1 MKKYKRHSFV
11 PECNNPEPL
20 LFHPE
25 SDFGDAFKHDLIDSC
40 SCNAWWEYLLWGS
53 LLVILLVVIYLGVAW
68 WAALILIGVIVLSA
82 AGSALSTAWMYQKLN
97 AADATI
103 CVDEEGVHYA
113 VAVPEDNDGRM
124 RDDIPDG
131 ENITVRKATSSSW
144 QELNEIRVFDD
155 FITLHFV
162 PTSKLRLVFIPMDV
176 DQEHKDEYINNILA
190 YWHQNADNI
199 PQGFDRRLLYVLLF
213 IALIALRF
221 TLKFI
226 RRKYM

>member
-25 SDFGDAFKHDLIDSC
+25 SDFADAFKHYMIVTLSH
-40 SCNAWWEYLLWGS
+40 AWWEYLLIC
-53 LLVILLVVIYLGVAW
+53 LVFAAIFTFAGWMV
-68 WAALILIGVIVLSA
+68 ALITIGVLVLMSI
-82 AGSALSTAWMYQKLN
+82 GIALYTAKMYTDLN
-97 AADATI
+97 ESDATI

-113 VAVPEDNDGRM
+113 VVVPEDNDGLTL
-124 RDDIPDG
+124 DDIPEG
-131 ENITVRKATSSSW
+131 ENISVRKATSSSW

-176 DQEHKDEYINNILA
+176 DQEHKEEYTNNILA

-199 PQGFDRRLLYVLLF
+199 PQGFDRRLLYVLLI
-213 IALIALRF
+213 IALILLR
-221 TLKFI
+221 FI